1 MFFNSLL
8 SLETLRFVDE
18 NDNEDEIW
26 LSPSYT
32 KKIDTPESFDALIS
46 PEKLALL
53 SLLKEV
59 KPSPKRTCN
68 YKTSNI

>member
-1 MFFNSLL
+1 MKTRFDFF
-8 SLETLRFVDE
+8 LRILKNF
-18 NDNEDEIW
+18 
-26 LSPSYT
+26 
-32 KKIDTPESFDALIS
+32 DTPESFDALIS

-59 KPSPKRTCN
+59 KPSPKRTSN

>member
-32 KKIDTPESFDALIS
+32 KKNDTPESFDALIS

-53 SLLKEV
+53 SLLK
-59 KPSPKRTCN
+59 
-68 YKTSNI
+68 